1 MALIS
6 CLTGRKKMRTNE
18 NFTEIFGSDEEQL
31 RDKQMFVRNLGQLL
45 SQTGTG
51 VMTAELEDKD
61 TVVIYFVGGTKRV
74 NIACDSYLAIIKDV
88 VDAI

>member
-1 MALIS
+1 
-6 CLTGRKKMRTNE
+6 MRANE
-18 NFTEIFGSDEEQL
+18 TFTEIFGSDEARL
-31 RDKQMFVRNLGQLL
+31 CGKQVFVRNLGQLL